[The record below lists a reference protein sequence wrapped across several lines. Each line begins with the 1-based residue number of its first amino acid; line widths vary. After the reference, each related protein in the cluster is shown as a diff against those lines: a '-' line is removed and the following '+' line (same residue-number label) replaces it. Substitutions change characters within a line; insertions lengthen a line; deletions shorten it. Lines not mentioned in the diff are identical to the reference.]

1 MNEQILFDAI
11 VLGGGPAGY
20 SFAEKAC
27 KSGLKVALFEKNKL
41 GGVCLNEGCIPSKCF
56 LTSAKKYSE
65 SLNSTLFGV
74 TSENVVYDQ
83 LIATEHKNKVVS
95 ELTMGVRGRLRKN
108 KVKLIFSKGT
118 IVSRSEECICVADE
132 EGNIYS
138 AKNLVIATGSHNVF
152 PNIEGLSEAYSDGRL
167 ITSSEVFDIAQKPEK
182 VVIIGGGVIGIELA
196 CYFTKIGSKVSVIEA
211 SDKIGGNFERECS
224 DVLLDNLS
232 KKDGIEFFLSTG
244 AEKIVGNTVVCKST
258 ENFTVEFDKVVLC
271 VGRRANVDGFGLENT
286 EVLLKNGSIF
296 TDLHMRTSISGIYA
310 IGDVNGKSMLAHTAY
325 RESDICLNSIM
336 GIEDKMDYSCIPSVI
351 YCFSEVAAVGMTEEE
366 MQANAL
372 KFSVLKLPLNYSG
385 RFVAEN
391 DGYKGLCKLIF
402 DESDVLR
409 GAFIVSPYASEII
422 LSLSNMIISKT
433 KKNQMNKFIYPHP
446 TVGEII
452 KEIINS

>member
-1 MNEQILFDAI
+1 MNERFLYNAI

-27 KSGLKVALFEKNKL
+27 KTGLKVALFEKHKL

-65 SLNSTLFGV
+65 SLNSAVFGV
-74 TSENVVYDQ
+74 TSESVVFDQ
-83 LIATEHKNKVVS
+83 TVATEHKDKVVN

-118 IVSRSEECICVADE
+118 IVSRNEEGVCVADE
-132 EGNIYS
+132 EGNFYL

-152 PNIEGLSEAYSDGRL
+152 PDIEGLSDAYSNGFL
-167 ITSSEVFDIAQKPEK
+167 LTSSEVFDIIQKPER
-182 VVIIGGGVIGIELA
+182 VVVIGGGVIGIELA
-196 CYFTKIGSKVSVIEA
+196 CYFSKIGSSVSVIEA
-211 SDKIGGNFERECS
+211 SDKIGGSFEPECS
-224 DVLLDNLS
+224 SVLLDNLS
-232 KKDGIEFFLSTG
+232 RGGIEFFLNTR
-244 AEKIVGNTVVCKST
+244 AEKIDGNTVVCKST
-258 ENFTVEFDKVVLC
+258 ECFSIEFDKIILC
-271 VGRRANVDGFGLENT
+271 VGRRANIDGFGLEKT
-286 EVLLKNGSIF
+286 GILLNNGSIV
-296 TDLHMRTSISGIYA
+296 TDLRMQTNIAGIYA

-325 RESDICLNSIM
+325 READVCLNSIL
-336 GIEDKMDYSCIPSVI
+336 GIKDEMDYSCIPSVI
-351 YCFSEVAAVGMTEEE
+351 YSFPEAAAAGMTEQE
-366 MQANAL
+366 MQANDL

-391 DGYKGLCKLIF
+391 DGYKGICKLIF
-402 DESDVLR
+402 DENDVLR
-409 GAFIVSPYASEII
+409 GAFIVSSYASEII

-433 KKNQMNKFIYPHP
+433 TKNQMNKFIYPHP